1 MFLRLFRHE
10 YIVDWHDICINMYA
24 EEGDELLPESGHDT
38 YVDYGYALGSRV
50 FTNSDG
56 GHSSRKDSH
65 YQETV
70 SVTLID
76 SLPEGAE
83 LSYGKENTWSTLR
96 SEIITYLPF
105 MRGIFYPVSYFK
117 WSFKYDLKRLGRVF
131 TWPIREIRYQM
142 WSRGY
147 IS

>member
-1 MFLRLFRHE
+1 MF
-10 YIVDWHDICINMYA
+10 A

-50 FTNSDG
+50 FTNRDG
-56 GHSSRKDSH
+56 GQFSRKDSH
-65 YQETV
+65 FQETV
-70 SVTLID
+70 SVTPID

-83 LSYGKENTWSTLR
+83 LSYGQEDSWRTLR
-96 SEIITYLPF
+96 REIITYLPF
-105 MRGIFYPVSYFK
+105 MRGVFHPVFYFK
-117 WSFKYDLKRLGRVF
+117 WSFKHDLKRLGRVF
-131 TWPIREIRYQM
+131 TWPIREVRYQM